1 MKFNNYGR
9 GVHVREVKGIERF
22 RDLPNDWLAYTNLDL
37 VIGLGRP
44 REIDLIIV
52 TKRQIFLIDIKDWS
66 GRIETVEGNWT
77 QNGIDRGQSPVRK
90 IAGITR
96 ELSILLKNTLA
107 ARRETKSLP
116 VPAVKGLVV
125 LTGNADRSGIAPT
138 EIANVL
144 TINEFLSKVSNERAE
159 RDAFGHIAEEFIDRP
174 LTHLFWKE
182 KLAQFF
188 TGSNFK
194 LGKRRFQSFIA
205 EEAPTF
211 EPPHSI
217 YREYDAQD
225 EGSPNN
231 LGTLRLW
238 DFSKCPDARF
248 QSEEGR
254 LEIAGREQ
262 EVFNWLR
269 DRGEEVER
277 TLLTPKIDDPE
288 RGVNYWEIYDRRKR
302 MQRLGTFAATEA
314 KRLLPAE
321 KIELARQLL
330 SAIAAL
336 HRQDAAHLDLDA
348 HSIWLECPTTVKIS
362 HLLTTKFPEV
372 RSLGKNRFQFLSSAK
387 IPEDYLDEDG
397 DPKTRDVFLLGV
409 AVHLLLFG
417 RRPDGTPPEWKPEID
432 DRDDYAQLH
441 GWFSRALDIDSGS
454 RFPSAVEAHEA
465 FLRATATRPTPDEI
479 QTGLESF
486 RSDLRT
492 QRQFISAYQCVGDP
506 IKETDRVEIW
516 RSECNG
522 ENVVVKLWKQTAWG
536 GDTRREGGTILS
548 FLQHAAA
555 LKADR
560 PHGLPIVKDVMW
572 LADSFALVQAWVE
585 GRTLSEFI
593 AAPAYENRAPLS
605 VLQLVAKL
613 IGVVEG
619 LHDQGYSHGDLKPDN
634 IVITP
639 DENPVLIDLIDFSS
653 SADGE
658 IVSSAYAPS
667 KGNKLERDRYA
678 LTKIAQEI
686 LALSPFVAE
695 DAAQL
700 ETAIRTCREKE
711 PQLATLEPLSETI
724 AAQIARLTAPQP
736 DPAVATAKRIQ
747 VSIIGAAT
755 GLLEPDE
762 GNLFLRLRRNPKT
775 NALVLHIRGA
785 REEIAV
791 RLGENGNIVS
801 ARRDPLEQR
810 WIARNA
816 RDEFHTIDVPIT
828 VVASDIS
835 NLGELQ
841 QLLDDPVVKAKI
853 EAEIRG
859 ETPAEPRD
867 EESASAPT
875 EDDAE
880 DLLAEEI
887 GYGEV
892 AASNVDVPRLWRALI
907 DTENELKTEAIVKGE
922 SFYDRQ
928 NKLHRVPIELDSS
941 STFDYA
947 RHDIVGVERQDR
959 KGEWRRIGELDVQSS
974 RSDLAA
980 INTNGFGQSQN
991 GWIEAGERL
1000 RFVSHLE
1007 VQSLRR
1013 RTSAVERILDGTG
1026 RLTELLS
1033 VFDPRSNAEP
1043 TLKQHE
1049 LDRDLLKSYEL
1060 NEDQSKAFEHIIRQR
1075 PVGLLQGP
1083 PGTGKTRFIA
1093 ALAHYA
1099 ITKNLA
1105 RNVLLTSQ
1113 SHEAV
1118 NTAADSVLKHF
1129 RGAGVQPS
1137 LLRVAMSEDL
1147 VSPDLRSH
1155 FTQRVE
1161 QAMKDRFRASFSERL
1176 AVIGE
1181 ELGLPHGIVDD
1192 VVILET
1198 VVRPICQ
1205 NIAHLVK
1212 EQDRD
1217 LGRINSLIDTLR
1229 RHLARLD
1236 VVEFEMDPDSEW
1248 DAMSGF
1254 IGREVNLN
1262 HRLAD
1267 GVDADR
1273 IERLRTA
1280 AGIGRDFMS
1289 STSRSQRSFEAFLAG
1304 TRQIVVGT
1312 CVGLGRTSLGLTA
1325 TPFDLVIVDEAAR
1338 CTASELLVPLQAAR
1352 WAVLVGD
1359 HAQLKPQHKA
1369 EVVSLVAER
1378 TGISKHE
1385 IQRSDFERVFT
1396 TGFGAKAG
1404 SHLRTQYRMLPP
1416 ISRLVSEAFYSDIKL
1431 KPGRSKPI
1439 IGQEALPEGLSRPLV
1454 WIETDGLGEA
1464 GFEQMDP
1471 GSHSRTNKAEAD
1483 AILAEL
1489 GRWVEHEPFRD
1500 WLLTQEDYPA
1510 GIGII
1515 CMYAAQRDLI
1525 RRKLR
1530 QSSLGYLLDS
1540 KIKVGTVDSYQG
1552 KENPIIILSLVRNN
1566 DYGIIELGT
1575 KRIKEGFLAAPNRIN
1590 VAASRAMDRLV
1601 IVGARKRWRTESP
1614 LGKLCIG
1621 FDRLAEDGEA
1631 TAIDAALVL
1640 VADDKKPTQKKK
1652 MLTQAVAAGGLNG

>member
-1 MKFNNYGR
+1 MKISNYGR
-9 GVHVREVKGIERF
+9 GVHIREVKGIDRF
-22 RDLPNDWLAYTNLDL
+22 RELPNEWFGYTNLDL

-52 TKRQIFLIDIKDWS
+52 SKRRIYLIDIKDWS
-66 GRIETVEGNWT
+66 GRIETVDNNWT

-90 IAGITR
+90 ISGIAR
-96 ELSILLKNTLA
+96 ELSIQLKNTLA
-107 ARRETKSLP
+107 ARRETKSLS
-116 VPAVKGLVV
+116 VPTVTGLVV

-138 EIANVL
+138 EVANVL
-144 TINEFLSKVSNERAE
+144 TINEFMNKVSTDRAE
-159 RDAFGHIAEEFIDRP
+159 QDAFGYVAKEFFERP
-174 LTHLFWKE
+174 LTGTFWKE
-182 KLAQFF
+182 KLGQFF
-188 TGSNFK
+188 TGTSFK
-194 LGKRRFQSFIA
+194 PGKRRFQSFVA

-217 YREYDAQD
+217 YREYDVQD

-262 EVFNWLR
+262 EVFSWLR

-330 SAIAAL
+330 SAVAGL

-348 HSIWLECPTTVKIS
+348 HSIWLESPTTVKIS
-362 HLLTTKFPEV
+362 HLLTAKFPEV
-372 RSLGKNRFQFLSSAK
+372 RSLGKNRYQFLSSAK
-387 IPEDYLDEDG
+387 VPEDYLDEDG
-397 DPKTRDVFLLGV
+397 GPKTRDVFLLGV

-417 RRPDGTPPEWKPEID
+417 RRPEGKPPEWKPEID
-432 DRDDYAQLH
+432 EKQDYVQLH
-441 GWFSRALDIDSGS
+441 GWFSRALDIDPGS

-465 FLRATATRPTPDEI
+465 FVRATAARPTPDEVI
-479 QTGLESF
+479 AGLESF

-492 QRQFISAYQCVGDP
+492 LRQFLSAYPCVGDP
-506 IKETDRVEIW
+506 IKETDSVEVW
-516 RSECNG
+516 RSELDG
-522 ENVVVKLWKQTAWG
+522 ESVVVKLWKQAAW

-555 LKADR
+555 LRADR
-560 PHGLPIVKDVMW
+560 PHGVPIVKNVMW
-572 LADSFALVQAWVE
+572 RGDSFSLVQAWIE
-585 GRTLSEFI
+585 GPTLAEFI
-593 AAPAYENRAPLS
+593 AAPPDENRTPLS
-605 VLQLVAKL
+605 VLELVAKL
-613 IGVVEG
+613 ITVVEG
-619 LHDQGYSHGDLKPDN
+619 LHDQGYSHGDLKPEN

-639 DENPVLIDLIDFSS
+639 EADPVLIDLLDFSPS
-653 SADGE
+653 VDGE
-658 IVSSAYAPS
+658 IISSAYAPAS
-667 KGNKLERDRYA
+667 GNKLERDRYA
-678 LTKIAQEI
+678 LTKIAQE
-686 LALSPFVAE
+686 LFALCQFDTQ
-695 DAAQL
+695 DAVRL
-700 ETAIRTCREKE
+700 ETAVRTCREKE
-711 PQLATLEPLSETI
+711 PQLATLEPLSDAV
-724 AAQIARLTAPQP
+724 AAVTARLTAPEA
-736 DPAVATAKRIQ
+736 DPTAAKQIQ
-747 VSIIGAAT
+747 ASIIGAAT

-762 GNLFLRLRRNPKT
+762 GYLFLRLRRDFS

-785 REEIAV
+785 REEIALK
-791 RLGENGNIVS
+791 LGNNGNIAS
-801 ARRDPLEQR
+801 ARRSPLEQR

-816 RDEFHTIDVPIT
+816 RDEFHRVDVPIT

-835 NLGELQ
+835 NLGEFQ
-841 QLLDDPVVKAKI
+841 QLLDDPVVKSRI
-853 EAEIRG
+853 EAQLRG
-859 ETPAEPRD
+859 EPSAEPQD
-867 EESASAPT
+867 QESVSSPT

-880 DLLAEEI
+880 DLLVEEI
-887 GYGEV
+887 GYGEG
-892 AASNVDVPRLWRALI
+892 AASNVDVPLLWRALI
-907 DTENELKTEAIVKGE
+907 DIENELKTEAVARGE

-928 NKLHRVPIELDSS
+928 NKLHRVPIVLDSS

-947 RHDIVGVERQDR
+947 RHDTVGVERQDG

-974 RSDLAA
+974 RSDMAA
-980 INTNGFGQSQN
+980 ISTNGFGPNQN
-991 GWIEAGERL
+991 GWIDTGERL

-1026 RLTELLS
+1026 RLTDLLS
-1033 VFDPRSNAEP
+1033 VFDPRSMAEP
-1043 TLKQHE
+1043 SLFQHE
-1049 LDRDLLKSYEL
+1049 LDRDLLRSYEL
-1060 NEDQSKAFEHIIRQR
+1060 NDDQSKAFEHIVRQR

-1099 ITKNLA
+1099 ITKKLA

-1147 VSPDLRSH
+1147 VSSDLRPH
-1155 FTQRVE
+1155 YTQRVE
-1161 QAMKDRFRASFSERL
+1161 QAMKDRFRASFKERL
-1176 AVIGE
+1176 AVIGDS
-1181 ELGLPHGIVDD
+1181 LGLPHSVVDD
-1192 VVILET
+1192 VVIIET

-1212 EQDRD
+1212 EDNRD
-1217 LGRINSLIDTLR
+1217 SARINSLIDTLR
-1229 RHLARLD
+1229 KHLGRLD
-1236 VVEFEMDPDSEW
+1236 VEEFELHPDESEW
-1248 DAMSGF
+1248 DAMPGY
-1254 IGREVNLN
+1254 IAREVNSK

-1273 IERLRTA
+1273 IERLRIA
-1280 AGIGRDFMS
+1280 AGIGRDFMA

-1378 TGISKHE
+1378 TGIHKHE

-1404 SHLRTQYRMLPP
+1404 SHLKTQYRMLPP
-1416 ISRLVSEAFYSDIKL
+1416 INRLVSEAFYSDIKL
-1431 KPGRSKPI
+1431 KAGRNTPVI
-1439 IGQEALPEGLSRPLV
+1439 NDQALPKSLSRPLV
-1454 WIETDGLGEA
+1454 WVETDGLGEA
-1464 GFEQMDP
+1464 GFEQKDA
-1471 GSHSRTNKAEAD
+1471 GSHSRTNRAEAD

-1489 GRWVEHEPFRD
+1489 GRWLEHEPFQD
-1500 WLLTQEDYPA
+1500 WLLTQEAYPA

-1515 CMYAAQRDLI
+1515 CMYAAQRELI

-1530 QSSLGYLLDS
+1530 QSSMGHLLDS

-1566 DYGIIELGT
+1566 DSGISELGM
-1575 KRIKEGFLAAPNRIN
+1575 KRIREGFLAAPNRIN

-1601 IVGARKRWRTESP
+1601 IVGARKRWRMDSP

-1621 FDRLAEDGEA
+1621 FDRLLEDGEA
-1631 TAIDAALVL
+1631 MAIDAASVL
-1640 VADDKKPTQKKK
+1640 MAMDKKPAQKKRA
-1652 MLTQAVAAGGLNG
+1652 LTQQVADGGTNA